1 MEAYIKEDQA
11 FYQKVSEQQVILTTK
26 LYEMHLVQTTF
37 TCEATKRTWLCIL
50 ERQVRKANDEIHR
63 LWVEWLDRQPW
74 LMVGQQDDDQTDPD
88 D

>member
-1 MEAYIKEDQA
+1 MEEEDREW
-11 FYQKVSEQQVILTTK
+11 YQRVNEQQVILTTK

-37 TCEATKRTWLCIL
+37 TCEATKRTWLVIL

-63 LWVEWLDRQPW
+63 LWVEWLDRRPW
-74 LMVGQQDDDQTDPD
+74 LMTDQTDLYHD